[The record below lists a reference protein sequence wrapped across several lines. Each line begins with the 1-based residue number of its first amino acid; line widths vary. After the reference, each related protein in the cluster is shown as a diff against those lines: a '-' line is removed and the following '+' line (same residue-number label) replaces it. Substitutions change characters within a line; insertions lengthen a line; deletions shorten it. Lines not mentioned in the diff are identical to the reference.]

1 MSLSGSLYTVL
12 SALDTDQGA
21 LAVTSNN
28 IANVNT
34 PGYSREVAEL
44 SEAPVQDLGNQEYGT
59 GVQLSGI
66 QGIRDSLLQLR
77 LNQQAQTQ
85 GQLQTEVSGLTQ
97 LQPVFNEAAGS
108 GLQNLI
114 SQFFDSFQLL
124 AANPTDS
131 GLRQGTISAAQSLTT
146 AFHLTS
152 QAITSQQQAADQGV
166 VQSVA
171 QINTLT
177 SQIAVLNGQ
186 IAGASPTTGAPNE
199 LLDQRALLVN
209 QLSQI
214 VDVQSI
220 TADQNGLT
228 VTTTSGTLLL
238 SGSQSFNL
246 STAANPTTG
255 FQNVLDSEGNNVT
268 STIQSGSLAG
278 YLQLRDV
285 QLPVIAGSVNTLA
298 SDIATAT
305 NTQSAAGFDLKGAP
319 GGNFFAPPTA
329 AAAAANLTV
338 AISDPSRVAASSDG
352 TAGNNAN
359 ATALAELQNQAIVA
373 GQTPVSYYAGLV
385 SQVGASISN
394 ASSTLSGQQ
403 LITQQLED
411 QQSAESGVSLND
423 EGANLVLYQ
432 NAYQAAA
439 QVASVIASLYQTAIS
454 LGTAAATA

>member
-1 MSLSGSLYTVL
+1 MSLSSSLYTVL

-44 SEAPVQDLGNQEYGT
+44 SEAPVEDLGNQEYGT

-77 LNQQAQTQ
+77 LNQEAQTQ

-108 GLQNLI
+108 GLQSLI
-114 SQFFDSFQLL
+114 SQFFNSFQAL
-124 AANPTDS
+124 AANPTDT
-131 GLRQGTISAAQSLTT
+131 GLRQATISAAQSLTT

-166 VQSVA
+166 VQSVT

-177 SQIAVLNGQ
+177 SQIAALNGQ
-186 IAGASPTTGAPNE
+186 IAGASPATGAPNE
-199 LLDQRALLVN
+199 LLDQRAQLVN

-220 TADQNGLT
+220 SADQNGLT
-228 VTTTSGTLLL
+228 VTTTSGALLL
-238 SGSQSFNL
+238 TGAQSFQL
-246 STAANPTTG
+246 STSADPTTG
-255 FQNVLDSEGNNVT
+255 FQDVFDSQGNDIT
-268 STIQSGSLAG
+268 SNIQSGSLAG

-285 QLPVIAGSVNTLA
+285 QLPSIASGVNTLA
-298 SDIATAT
+298 ADIATAT
-305 NTQSAAGFDLKGAP
+305 NTQNAAGFDLNGAA

-329 AAAAANLTV
+329 ASAANLTV
-338 AISDPSRVAASSDG
+338 ALTDPSLVAASSDG
-352 TAGNNAN
+352 TVGNNAN
-359 ATALAELQNQAIVA
+359 ATALADLQNQTIVA
-373 GQTPVSYYAGLV
+373 GQTPINYYASLV
-385 SQVGASISN
+385 FQVGNSISD
-394 ASSTLSGQQ
+394 ASSSLSGQQ
-403 LITQQLED
+403 LITQQLQD

-439 QVASVIASLYQTAIS
+439 QVASVIATLYQTAIS
-454 LGTAAATA
+454 LGTAASTA